1 MEEYFEC
8 VFHYGGYFS
17 NKEKLEY
24 VGTECTFECDPE
36 RWSYWE
42 VIGILEDKGVKKA
55 DIIDM
60 WFNDPEEEL
69 GFGLKRL
76 TDDRGTSE
84 MSEIAK
90 VHGKVHLYVDN
101 GPDYVIGFGKFQ
113 EEVVDNEVIGEMF
126 GEGND
131 DNCTQDSDRFEDSEE
146 VSGGDD
152 DDGFGNDNVAQ
163 EPQPLALAAVI
174 PGFRVQNSTSTMLG
188 MIIKPKRKK
197 GRPRKKDLV
206 KKPMHEN
213 LSAESSDYSLYDGK
227 AIERKVRQIKENRG
241 LSDDGY
247 STEIL
252 ESGGDSSEE
261 DIMSR
266 AKFPTFEMPK
276 KMVDYKWEVG
286 TYFVTKEA
294 FREAMTTYA
303 VHSGKN
309 IKFYKND
316 KRRVIVKCRMCD
328 WEAYCGKIPGEDT
341 WQLRKVSD
349 DHTCSRE
356 SKIKLLNSRWLSGKL
371 HSTVRE
377 SPDILLGD
385 IQDKTEKKWNA
396 TITKCMAY
404 RAREKAKDLVDGSFR
419 EQYTRLYDYAHE
431 LLRSNP
437 DSTVQI
443 STAEFIP
450 TEEDLQTPGRPL
462 CPYFQRM
469 YICYKAC
476 KESFLTCRRIIGLD
490 GCFLKGYYGGQ
501 ILAAIGRDPNDQMLP
516 IAFAVVEGETKESWT
531 WFLKLLINDIGGSD
545 QCRTYTFISDQ
556 QKVMFSFHKF
566 KLINY
571 FT

>member
-42 VIGILEDKGVKKA
+42 VMGILEDKGVKKA

-101 GPDYVIGFGKFQ
+101 VIGSGKFQ

-131 DNCTQDSDRFEDSEE
+131 DNCTQDSAGDRFEDSEE

-188 MIIKPKRKK
+188 KIIKPKKKK
-197 GRPRKKDLV
+197 GRPRKKDLG

-286 TYFVTKEA
+286 T
-294 FREAMTTYA
+294 
-303 VHSGKN
+303 
-309 IKFYKND
+309 
-316 KRRVIVKCRMCD
+316 
-328 WEAYCGKIPGEDT
+328 
-341 WQLRKVSD
+341 
-349 DHTCSRE
+349 
-356 SKIKLLNSRWLSGKL
+356 
-371 HSTVRE
+371 
-377 SPDILLGD
+377 
-385 IQDKTEKKWNA
+385 
-396 TITKCMAY
+396 
-404 RAREKAKDLVDGSFR
+404 
-419 EQYTRLYDYAHE
+419 
-431 LLRSNP
+431 
-437 DSTVQI
+437 
-443 STAEFIP
+443 
-450 TEEDLQTPGRPL
+450 
-462 CPYFQRM
+462 
-469 YICYKAC
+469 
-476 KESFLTCRRIIGLD
+476 
-490 GCFLKGYYGGQ
+490 
-501 ILAAIGRDPNDQMLP
+501 
-516 IAFAVVEGETKESWT
+516 EGEKNTRRGVELC
-531 WFLKLLINDIGGSD
+531 F
-545 QCRTYTFISDQ
+545 
-556 QKVMFSFHKF
+556 
-566 KLINY
+566 
-571 FT
+571 